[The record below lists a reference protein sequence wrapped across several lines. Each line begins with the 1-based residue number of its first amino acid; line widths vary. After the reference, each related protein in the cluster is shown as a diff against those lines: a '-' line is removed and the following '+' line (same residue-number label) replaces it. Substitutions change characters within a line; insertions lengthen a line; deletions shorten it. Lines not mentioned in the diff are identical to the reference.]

1 MRVYL
6 LQTYHHNTLYSGIIH
21 ADGRLQ
27 ITNLDTH
34 DFKNLEEGTER
45 ALELVEATNA
55 LNLIKAHLSW
65 ITSSEPGLEVVTNV
79 KSLLAVMAE
88 TDLGKIVSREIG
100 AVSSELMALK
110 YFVATNPNPIEILQG
125 EVPEHLM
132 KRFSEFCKNS
142 FERMQAHRQANLV
155 R

>member
-1 MRVYL
+1 MRIYLQQVYF
-6 LQTYHHNTLYSGIIH
+6 HNTLYSGIVH
-21 ADGRLQ
+21 EDGRLQ
-27 ITNLDTH
+27 ITNIDVY

-65 ITSSEPGLEVVTNV
+65 ITIAEPGLEVVTNV
-79 KSLLAVMAE
+79 KSLLDVMAE
-88 TDLGKIVSREIG
+88 TDLGKIVSRERG

-132 KRFSEFCKNS
+132 KRFNEFCKNS
-142 FERMQAHRQANLV
+142 FERMQAQIQADLV